1 MTSSAPAILV
11 AEDDAQHRLLIRAAL
26 DAAKLA
32 NPVQLVSDG
41 DAAIAYLGGGGAYAD
56 RERYP
61 LPVLVLLDVHMPGAS
76 GLEVLAWLRA
86 QPGHLGQIPTVMLTA
101 SDDEADIDAAFAVGA
116 TSYLVKPVGFDAL
129 LDVVRTLGLPWMLLD
144 AQPGEG
150 TGPV

>member
-26 DAAKLA
+26 TAAKLA
-32 NPVQLVSDG
+32 NPVQLVGDG
-41 DAAIAYLGGGGAYAD
+41 DAAIAYLADHGDYAN
-56 RERYP
+56 RQRYP

-86 QPGHLGQIPTVMLTA
+86 QPGSLGQVPTVLLTA
-101 SDDEADIDAAFAVGA
+101 SDDEADIDSAFAAGA

-129 LDVVRTLGLPWMLLD
+129 LDVVRALGLPWMLLGE
-144 AQPGEG
+144 QPREG
-150 TGPV
+150 AGPL

>member
-1 MTSSAPAILV
+1 MTVSAPAILV

-26 DAAKLA
+26 AAAKLA

-41 DAAIAYLGGGGAYAD
+41 DAAIAYLAGGGDYAD
-56 RERYP
+56 RDRYP

-86 QPGHLGQIPTVMLTA
+86 RSGRLGQIPTVLLTA
-101 SDDEADIDAAFAVGA
+101 SDDEADIDGAFAAGA

-129 LDVVRTLGLPWMLLD
+129 LDVVRTLGLPWMLLGERL
-144 AQPGEG
+144 GEG
-150 TGPV
+150 AGQP